1 MLTEQ
6 ALAAATNA
14 AKKAIKPFAG
24 FAAGEISG
32 IIGDQLRFQ
41 RWKNATRILD
51 RAKEFCAKN
60 KIPVKAVPVKFIIP
74 FLDAASL
81 EDAPHKDKI
90 GDLWASLLA
99 SNVTNLDAKSYV
111 FIEKLRAL
119 SSNDAKELSKFV
131 RGLLKE
137 KNPDRNLFRDPQYDA
152 DSWNI
157 DVFEEFRFHFDQ
169 YLRQTTFRFKDSQ
182 PSSFEYSIT
191 PEPTNFIRRY
201 LKSWPAHPED
211 FFTDLYG
218 WQIFNSEGFY
228 GGASN
233 SDAGNSKF
241 LSATTI
247 DTLSALGLIQR
258 QVQTF
263 RIQIARP
270 EEMELRFDVRLG
282 ALTTLGFQFLR
293 ATHINE
299 FSRPPR
305 KP

>member
-24 FAAGEISG
+24 VAAGEISG
-32 IIGDQLRFQ
+32 MIGDQLRFQ

-60 KIPVKAVPVKFIIP
+60 KIPTKAVPVKFIIP

-81 EDAPHKDKI
+81 EDAPRNDRI
-90 GDLWASLLA
+90 GDFWASLLS
-99 SNVTNLDAKSYV
+99 SNVTNFDAKSYI

-119 SSNDAKELSKFV
+119 SSKEAKELSKLV

-137 KNPDRNLFRDPQYDA
+137 KDPNKNLFRDPQYDA

-169 YLRQTTFRFKDSQ
+169 HLQQTKFRFKNYE
-182 PSSFEYSIT
+182 PSSFGYSIT
-191 PEPTNFIRRY
+191 PEPTNFIKRY

-211 FFTDLYG
+211 FFTDLYS
-218 WQIFNSEGFY
+218 WQIFNSDGFY
-228 GGASN
+228 GGSSN

-241 LSATTI
+241 LSTETI
-247 DTLSALGLIQR
+247 DTLSALGLIHR

-263 RIQIARP
+263 RIRLIRD

-299 FSRPPR
+299 FGKPPR
-305 KP
+305 KV

>member
-1 MLTEQ
+1 MLTEH
-6 ALAAATNA
+6 ALAVAANA

-24 FAAGEISG
+24 IAAGEISG
-32 IIGDQLRFQ
+32 MIGDQLRFQ

-60 KIPVKAVPVKFIIP
+60 KIPVKAVPIKFIVP

-81 EDAPHKDKI
+81 EDPPPKDKV

-99 SNVTNLDAKSYV
+99 SNVTNLDAKSYI

-119 SSNDAKELSKFV
+119 SSNDAKELSKLV
-131 RGLLKE
+131 RRLLKE
-137 KNPDRNLFRDPQYDA
+137 KDPRKNLFRDPQYDP

-157 DVFEEFRFHFDQ
+157 DIFEEFRFHLDQ
-169 YLRQTTFRFKDSQ
+169 HLQQTTFRFQ
-182 PSSFEYSIT
+182 NGEPSSFEYSIT

-211 FFTDLYG
+211 FFIDLHA
-218 WQIFNSEGFY
+218 WQIFNSDGFY
-228 GGASN
+228 GGAAN

-241 LSATTI
+241 LSVNTI

-263 RIQIARP
+263 RIRITRD
-270 EEMELRFDVRLG
+270 EDVELRFDVRLG

-299 FSRPPR
+299 FGKSPR
-305 KP
+305 KT